1 MRLSP
6 TARWIGLALLGI
18 LIAAAVA
25 VTGSQ
30 LASRQI
36 GIASESVSAGDALAP
51 AFASPHRRSH
61 RGNRRHHRRGRG
73 IETAP
78 APAELEPPAI
88 APEPLEAEP
97 PAATT
102 TEPAAPVPSA
112 PAESSGG
119 DDGGAGAGGGGSS
132 GGGGSG
138 GGKSDD

>member
-18 LIAAAVA
+18 LIAAGVA

-51 AFASPHRRSH
+51 AFESPHARPRH
-61 RGNRRHHRRGRG
+61 RGNRKHHRGG
-73 IETAP
+73 QGVETAP
-78 APAELEPPAI
+78 APVEVQPPAI
-88 APEPLEAEP
+88 VPEPLEAEP
-97 PAATT
+97 PGATT

-119 DDGGAGAGGGGSS
+119 DDGGG

-138 GGKSDD
+138 GSGGKSDD